1 MPRPQTTRP
10 IAALAAIGIGAAA
23 LVGCAASPSP
33 GASAAPAESAP
44 AESAASTFPEGDIR
58 LIIQANPGGGSDL
71 SSRALAAELEQILGV
86 SVIAENM
93 PGASG
98 ALAMEYVASQP
109 ADGTVIGF
117 GPVEIAMLN
126 TTQGADVLPENY
138 DFLGQIMLAP
148 GVISVAADS
157 DIQSLEDLVARAEEA
172 PLTVANSGAGSI
184 WEAATLGLGDATGA
198 QFTPVP
204 YDGGA
209 TAVSAAASGEADAA
223 VSGLGEAL
231 AQEGAVR
238 VLAVMNGERH
248 PKAPDVETV
257 EEALGEEVAFGGWGG
272 IYAPAGLPEDVHAT
286 LEDAIAQA
294 VESDSYQQF
303 QDNAGNLVVY
313 RDSEEFTSFVEDQ
326 FGVFQDLLG

>member
-1 MPRPQTTRP
+1 MMPRPRTRRALVAVSA
-10 IAALAAIGIGAAA
+10 IGVVALAACTSTAT
-23 LVGCAASPSP
+23 
-33 GASAAPAESAP
+33 APE
-44 AESAASTFPEGDIR
+44 ESAASSFPESDIR

-93 PGASG
+93 PGAAG
-98 ALAMEYVASQP
+98 ALAMEYVAQQP

-148 GVISVAADS
+148 GVIAVSADS
-157 DIQSLEDLVARAEEA
+157 DIQTLEDLVARSEEA

-184 WEAATLGLGDATGA
+184 WEAATIGLADATGA
-198 QFTPVP
+198 QLTPVA

-209 TAVSAAASGEADAA
+209 TAVSAAASGEADAS

-238 VLAVMNGERH
+238 VLAVFHGERH
-248 PKAPDVETV
+248 PKAPDVPTV
-257 EEALGEEVAFGGWGG
+257 EEALGESVEFGGWGG

-286 LEDAIAQA
+286 LEEAIAEA
-294 VESDSYQQF
+294 VASDSYQEF

-313 RDSEEFTSFVEDQ
+313 RDAEEFTSFVGEQ
-326 FGVFQDLLG
+326 HELFKQLLG